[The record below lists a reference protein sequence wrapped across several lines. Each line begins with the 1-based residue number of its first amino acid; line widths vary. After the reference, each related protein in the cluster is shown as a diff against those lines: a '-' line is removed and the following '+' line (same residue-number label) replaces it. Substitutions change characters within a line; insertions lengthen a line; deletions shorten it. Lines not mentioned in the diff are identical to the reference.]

1 MSTKTNILSQSEVE
15 QMADELRACF
25 SAYSNEAEAAGSA
38 GIIFTWLGLIGGP
51 AGVCVT
57 AGLLSGALGIYFGSL
72 QYTVY
77 NALNEVEN
85 IEDFF
90 QNNSEYDRVEFQ
102 ITYIS
107 RTVDGTIYLIPTN
120 FVPTKI
126 HSTIGDGWI
135 IM

>member
-1 MSTKTNILSQSEVE
+1 MSTKTNILSKREVE

-25 SAYSNEAEAAGSA
+25 NAYSDEAEAAGVASILFSCL
-38 GIIFTWLGLIGGP
+38 GIIGGP

-57 AGLLSGALGIYFGSL
+57 AGLLTGALGLYYGSL
-72 QYTVY
+72 QTTVA
-77 NALNEVEN
+77 NALYEVEA

-90 QNNSEYDRVEFQ
+90 QNNSEYDRVEFK

-107 RTVDGTIYLIPTN
+107 KTVSGTTYLIPTD
-120 FVPTKI
+120 FVPTRI
-126 HSTIGDGWI
+126 HSTGAGGWI